1 MRFLLLIC
9 LSSKADQVNQVEE
22 VAEETIN
29 GREETIFCL
38 GERVATPSHGEQPV
52 VTAPAEG

>member
-1 MRFLLLIC
+1 M
-9 LSSKADQVNQVEE
+9 EE

-29 GREETIFCL
+29 GREETIFCHGGNDIVAIINIFL
-38 GERVATPSHGEQPV
+38 ECQIFPERVATPSHGEQPV